1 MKRTGRRRC
10 GATFASIAIL
20 ASLCAQSIAAH
31 AQDSRW
37 DALLTNSNWYVPV
50 PNLIA
55 YGSSDRSFTTP
66 PPTAIGD
73 QTLWALGT
81 ATNGVF
87 TGQSTATFYNAGQSS
102 TSSQAMQGVVA
113 SSGQIAIGFFS
124 SSGALSTLGIGQMR
138 EIAGVPLME
147 MQMITSPGLVVT
159 HWAYMTPYNTAVFT
173 PPAAS
178 QFVTTN
184 ITSPEWRWTA
194 GTTWQIRSQTLFGT
208 ASPGTFKI
216 TDYSNGYYWG
226 LGAPPLDSSAG
237 NFTILGSMT
246 PEGNVVLSRL
256 DDGVLTNLTGQV
268 AGVGATGTMV
278 LRPYDTTGVFG
289 PLSSAG
295 VMPVSTI
302 AAGQTYFISN
312 VGTTVI
318 PAFQGGTL
326 QVDTDGLIYG
336 QSFTVDGSPGNRL
349 DQRGNSA
356 LLSGVLSDAV
366 AGTPGQLTVANSE
379 SGGRIVLTGTS
390 TYSGPTTIERGAML
404 VVDGSIVSPVNVLG
418 TLRGSGR
425 VGTTTV
431 GNGGT
436 LAPGNSIGTL
446 AVLGNL
452 SFAPGSI
459 YAVEMAPGAADRVAA
474 TGSASLK
481 GTVLASFAPGGS
493 YSPRGQSILSAAG
506 GRAGAFDTLVTLDLP
521 AGFLASLSYT
531 STDVLLNLTAG
542 LGVGTPLTANQS
554 AVAAAINNGFNTG
567 NSLPSGLAALFGQ
580 TGPTLAAS
588 LGSLSGEVQTGVQ
601 VSAFAF
607 GNQFLDTV
615 LARGGGAGLASGS
628 QYASLTATEPA
639 SEPRRLR
646 GWLAGFGGYGWL
658 DGQATTGSS
667 AVQTS
672 TQGLAAGGDWNFDE
686 GLLGFAVTGGSSNWF
701 LGNGLGTGRG
711 NMFQVGLYGR
721 TNLGPLYLAAAGTW
735 GQFGVSTQRPV
746 SYLADWLTA
755 SYTAT
760 TWSGRAEIGHRFAF
774 GEHGVTPF
782 VAGQGQVLDTP
793 GFCETSQQGSGTAL
807 CFGGGSA
814 SSLRSEVGL
823 EGDAELGSVL
833 GARTRIVARLAW
845 AHEYKTT
852 GSAAA
857 WFQSLPGSG
866 FVVSGAPLPSDM
878 GIVRVLSSFELDR
891 TWSLRVQAD
900 AEFADRYAS
909 IGGTVRLS
917 GRF

>member
-1 MKRTGRRRC
+1 MQTKGRCKRLRC
-10 GATFASIAIL
+10 ASITIL
-20 ASLCAQSIAAH
+20 ACLCFQSISAH
-31 AQDSRW
+31 AQGSRW

-55 YGSSDRSFTTP
+55 YASSTRSFTTP

-81 ATNGVF
+81 ATHGVF

-102 TSSQAMQGVVA
+102 TSSQAMQGVVTT
-113 SSGQIAIGFFS
+113 SGQIAIGFFNS
-124 SSGALSTLGIGQMR
+124 SWSLITLGIGQMR

-147 MQMITSPGLVVT
+147 MQMITSPAAVIT
-159 HWAYMTPYNTAVFT
+159 HWAYMTPYNPATFT
-173 PPAAS
+173 PPSAS
-178 QFVTTN
+178 QFTTAN

-208 ASPGTFKI
+208 TSPGTFKI

-237 NFTILGSMT
+237 NFTLLGSMT
-246 PEGNVVLSRL
+246 PEGNVVFSRL
-256 DDGVLTNLTGQV
+256 DDGVLTSLTGQIT
-268 AGVGATGTMV
+268 GEGASGAMV
-278 LRPYDTTGVFG
+278 LRPYDTSGVFG

-326 QVDTDGLIYG
+326 QVDTNGQTYG
-336 QSFTVDGSPGNRL
+336 QNFTVDGSPTNRL

-356 LLSGVLSDAV
+356 RLSGALSDAV
-366 AGTPGQLTVANSE
+366 PGMPGQLVVANSE
-379 SGGRIVLTGTS
+379 SGGRIVFTGAS
-390 TYSGPTTIERGAML
+390 TYSGPTTIESGATL
-404 VVDGSIVSPVNVLG
+404 VVDGSLVSSVNVMG
-418 TLRGSGR
+418 TLGGSGR

-431 GNGGT
+431 GSGGI
-436 LAPGNSIGTL
+436 LAPGSSIGTL
-446 AVLGNL
+446 AVQGNL

-459 YAVEMAPGAADRVAA
+459 YAVEVAPGAIDRVTA

-481 GTVLASFAPGGS
+481 GTVLASFVPGGS

-506 GRAGAFDTLVTLDLP
+506 GRSGAFDALVAPDLP

-580 TGPTLAAS
+580 TGGALAGS
-588 LGSLSGEVQTGVQ
+588 LGALSGEVQTGVQ

-615 LARGGGAGLASGS
+615 LARGGGAGLSVGGN
-628 QYASLTATEPA
+628 QYASLTASEPA
-639 SEPRRLR
+639 AEPRRLR

-658 DGQATTGSS
+658 EGQANTGSS
-667 AVQTS
+667 AVQAS
-672 TQGLAAGGDWNFDE
+672 TQGLAAGGDWTFDE
-686 GLLGFAVTGGSSNWF
+686 GLLGFAITGGSANWF

-721 TNLGPLYLAAAGTW
+721 TTLGPLYLAAAGAW
-735 GQFGVSTQRPV
+735 GQFGVNTQRPV
-746 SYLADWLTA
+746 PYLADWLTA

-793 GFCETSQQGSGTAL
+793 GFCETSQQGGGTAL
-807 CFGGGSA
+807 CFGGGST
-814 SSLRSEVGL
+814 SSLRSELGL
-823 EGDAELGSVL
+823 EGDAELGNVF
-833 GARTRIVARLAW
+833 GARTRLVARLAW
-845 AHEYKTT
+845 AHEYQTT

-857 WFQSLPGSG
+857 WFQSLPGSA

-878 GIVRVLSSFELDR
+878 GIVRVMSNFELDR
-891 TWSLRVQAD
+891 TWSLRLQAD
-900 AEFADRYAS
+900 AEFADRYGS
-909 IGGTVRLS
+909 IGGTVRIA